1 MAKKNANGWDDPE
14 IRQRRIDAIRAA
26 LAKKPATKKAKKVSK
41 SPKAKASKSPK
52 AKASKAAK
60 QANKASPK
68 PAATQAKQQPDA
80 KLAKALHTLES
91 RVKVTPIN
99 SLPATA

>member
-26 LAKKPATKKAKKVSK
+26 LAKKPATKKAKKASK
-41 SPKAKASKSPK
+41 SSPKAKASKPAKK
-52 AKASKAAK
+52 AK
-60 QANKASPK
+60 KASPK
-68 PAATQAKQQPDA
+68 PAATQAKQQPDT

>member
-26 LAKKPATKKAKKVSK
+26 LAKKPATKKAKKASK
-41 SPKAKASKSPK
+41 SSPKAKASKPAKK
-52 AKASKAAK
+52 AK
-60 QANKASPK
+60 KASPK
-68 PAATQAKQQPDA
+68 PAAATQAKSQLDT

-91 RVKVTPIN
+91 RVKPTPN

>member
-14 IRQRRIDAIRAA
+14 IRKRRIAAIRAA
-26 LAKKPATKKAKKVSK
+26 LAKRQGASATKKTKKASK
-41 SPKAKASKSPK
+41 SSLKAKASKPAKK
-52 AKASKAAK
+52 AK
-60 QANKASPK
+60 KASPK
-68 PAATQAKQQPDA
+68 PAAPTQAKQQPDA

>member
-14 IRQRRIDAIRAA
+14 IRQRRINAIRAA
-26 LAKKPATKKAKKVSK
+26 LAKKPATKKASK
-41 SPKAKASKSPK
+41 SSPKAKASKSPK
-52 AKASKAAK
+52 AKASKPPK
-60 QANKASPK
+60 KSKKAGPK

-91 RVKVTPIN
+91 RVKATPIN

>member
-1 MAKKNANGWDDPE
+1 MTKKNANGWDDPE

-26 LAKKPATKKAKKVSK
+26 LTKKPATKKAKKASK
-41 SPKAKASKSPK
+41 SSPKAKANKPAKKSK
-52 AKASKAAK
+52 
-60 QANKASPK
+60 KASPK
-68 PAATQAKQQPDA
+68 PAVTQAKQQPDA

-99 SLPATA
+99 SPPATA